1 MYGKEDEREVLTRI
15 DIVNLLNRDIRFDIL
30 SAFVISAW
38 NALILFGWI
47 LSLIMTFTIDEYA
60 VYKISMLL
68 LMTVLFLYFL
78 RDSVKAWIVPLK
90 KNAMLREGYC
100 RIYEDIVVGVGP
112 TYTVGHGSSLT
123 VIYPVYLK
131 ESGKA
136 INNTRRWFKYLSE
149 GSSCIVIAY
158 DEKYYKFDKCN
169 VIAIYPSS
177 MFRYVD

>member
-78 RDSVKAWIVPLK
+78 RDSVKYWNVPLK
-90 KNAMLREGYC
+90 KKVMLREGYC

-112 TYTVGHGSSLT
+112 SYHVGRRKW
-123 VIYPVYLK
+123 IYPVYLK

-136 INNTRRWFKYLSE
+136 IYNTRRWFKYLSE

-158 DEKYYKFDKCN
+158 DETYYKFDECN
-169 VIAIYPSS
+169 IIAIYPSE
-177 MFRYVD
+177 MYRYVD